1 MISKY
6 YQCKIFVLW
15 IKKLT
20 KVNLLIAGAGGLI
33 GSACVKIAKKNS
45 NYNLFIPSR
54 KELNYLNFNDFFNY
68 CSTKNIEYIIF
79 AVGKVGGIF
88 DNQDNQINYML
99 YNTEL
104 NTNLLKVAVKSN
116 VKK

>member
-1 MISKY
+1 MDKKINKSKFINSWRGWINRICM
-6 YQCKIFVLW
+6 CK
-15 IKKLT
+15 
-20 KVNLLIAGAGGLI
+20 N
-33 GSACVKIAKKNS
+33 CKKNS
-45 NYNLFIPSR
+45 NYNLFIPSK